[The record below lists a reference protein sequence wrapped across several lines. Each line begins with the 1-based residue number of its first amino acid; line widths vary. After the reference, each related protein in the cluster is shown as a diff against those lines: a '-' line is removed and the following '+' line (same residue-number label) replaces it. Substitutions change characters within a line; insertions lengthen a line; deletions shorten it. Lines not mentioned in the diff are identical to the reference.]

1 MGAAMDPASQ
11 LLQFFISGLTA
22 GAMYAIVAL
31 GFLVIFNVTGLIN
44 FAQGEFAMLGGLLTA
59 VLVQA
64 QVPLGLA
71 LLLAVLAATAAGAAT
86 YRLTIEPARRAS
98 IVALIIITI
107 GVSTMLRGGALL
119 VFGKTPRPVP
129 SFSGETPIP
138 VLQAV
143 ILPQALWVIG
153 VMLLIVICF
162 YLFLDRTLVGKAFK
176 ACAIN
181 PYAAELTGISTRR
194 MVLLAFTISG
204 LLGALAGA
212 LVAPLI
218 MASYDMGVLL
228 GIKGFIAAIFGGLTN
243 PFGAVAA
250 GLSLGI
256 LEAFAAGYIHSGY
269 KDALA
274 LVVLL
279 VVLLLRPEGLFS
291 RRREVSGL

>member
-1 MGAAMDPASQ
+1 
-11 LLQFFISGLTA
+11 
-22 GAMYAIVAL
+22 MYALVAL

-64 QVPLGLA
+64 QVPLALA
-71 LLLAVLAATAAGAAT
+71 VLFAVLAATATGAIT
-86 YRLTIEPARRAS
+86 YRFSIRPARDAT
-98 IVALIIITI
+98 VVTLIIITI
-107 GVSTMLRGGALL
+107 GVSTVLRGGALL
-119 VFGKTPRPVP
+119 AFGKTPRPVP

-153 VMLLIVICF
+153 AMLVIVVAF
-162 YLFLDRTLVGKAFK
+162 YVFLDRTLVGKAFK

-181 PYAAELTGISTRR
+181 PYAAELVGVSTQR
-194 MVLLAFTISG
+194 MALLAFTISG

-212 LVAPLI
+212 LVAPLVL
-218 MASYDMGVLL
+218 ASYDMGIML
-228 GIKGFIAAIFGGLTN
+228 GLKGFIAAIFGGLTN
-243 PFGAVAA
+243 PFGAVVA
-250 GLSLGI
+250 GLTLGI
-256 LEAFAAGYIHSGY
+256 LEAFGAGYIHSGY